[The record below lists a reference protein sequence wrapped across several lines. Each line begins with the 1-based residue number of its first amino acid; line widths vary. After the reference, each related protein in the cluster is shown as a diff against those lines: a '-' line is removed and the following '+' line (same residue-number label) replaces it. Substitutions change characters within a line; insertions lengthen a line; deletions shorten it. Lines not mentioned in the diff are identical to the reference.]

1 MMTQVTDQSQPDHAK
16 AARAPRIPGRIFH
29 NLCMWEARRR
39 TQTQSLLLAPRLV
52 RLMIG
57 SCGYESYIILEIPTT
72 LLLFLRLSACYGY
85 WRLRSGLLGF
95 EVTTGPAL

>member
-16 AARAPRIPGRIFH
+16 AARAPTIPGRIFH
-29 NLCMWEARRR
+29 SLCMWEASRRK
-39 TQTQSLLLAPRLV
+39 QTQSLILTPRLV

-85 WRLRSGLLGF
+85 WRLRSGLLGS